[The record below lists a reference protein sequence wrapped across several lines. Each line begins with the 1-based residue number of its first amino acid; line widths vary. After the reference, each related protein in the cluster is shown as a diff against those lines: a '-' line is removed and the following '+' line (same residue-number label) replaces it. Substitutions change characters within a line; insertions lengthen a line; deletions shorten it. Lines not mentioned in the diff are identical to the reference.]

1 MRITPLDISRQE
13 FRRTMRGYDVDEVNS
28 FLDEVSREFEGLI
41 NDNSHLQVRIK
52 TIEDKVNEYR
62 EMEKAMENALISVE
76 KVSEETKLNA
86 QKEAELMIR
95 EAELKAKELWSE
107 GEDISRKLR
116 EDIMELKKQKQI
128 LLSKLKT
135 TIEAHL
141 KMIEF
146 DDEEDKEDI
155 AIGGGESQSSEEA

>member
-13 FRRTMRGYDVDEVNS
+13 FRRTLRGYDVDEVNS

-41 NDNSHLQVRIK
+41 SDNSHLQDRIK
-52 TIEDKVNEYR
+52 TIEEKVNEYR

-107 GEDISRKLR
+107 GEDISKKLR
-116 EDIMELKKQKQI
+116 DDIIDLKKQKQI
-128 LLSKLKT
+128 FMSKLKT

-146 DDEEDKEDI
+146 DDEEDEEDI
-155 AIGGGESQSSEEA
+155 AIGGGESISSEEA